1 MTRLPITLS
10 PQHPITLFRWLVVA
24 CQIATILVTW
34 PLWQD
39 RDRPPLLPLLP
50 SLPLPSFDVGLPLIA
65 ASVVVLFAPVLGMAA
80 ATALTVYAVLLDQT
94 RLQPEVVSLL
104 FLLWGTL
111 GTPIALGFARAHL
124 ISLWFFSGFNKLLS
138 PAFFN
143 DMAPFLLSAIVPE
156 PQPWQ
161 GLAFGYGLALT
172 EMALGVLAVVPRTRT
187 VAAAVALVVHLGIL
201 LTLSPLGH
209 DRNSAIWPWNVA
221 LAFAGFAFIAPWKE
235 SVLTSLLRAPVWAR
249 AAMILL
255 AVAPLGFYLG
265 KVDAY
270 LAHNLY
276 SSNIAR
282 ATVECRGAC
291 RRMQDPANTWTSL
304 NVPLPPEHRLYEQYF
319 ALSCRPGDAMTII
332 DPREWYRRQG
342 LGTRTLE
349 CPERAR
355 SS

>member
-1 MTRLPITLS
+1 MTLPPVTQT
-10 PQHPITLFRWLVVA
+10 PRHPVTLFRWLVVA
-24 CQIATILVTW
+24 CQIATVVVTW

-39 RDRPPLLPLLP
+39 RDRPPLLPLL
-50 SLPLPSFDVGLPLIA
+50 SLPSIDLGLPLIA
-65 ASVVVLFAPVLGMAA
+65 ASLAVLFAPVVGMAA
-80 ATALTVYAVLLDQT
+80 VTVLTIYAVLVDQT

-104 FLLWGTL
+104 FLMWGTQ

-138 PAFFN
+138 PAFFD
-143 DMAPFLLSAIVPE
+143 DMAPFLLSAFVPE
-156 PQPWQ
+156 PSA
-161 GLAFGYGLALT
+161 GMGRAFGFVLALT
-172 EMALGVLAVVPRTRT
+172 ELGLGVLAIAPRTRRL
-187 VAAAVALVVHLGIL
+187 AAAVALVLHLGIL

-221 LAFAGFAFIAPWKE
+221 LAFAGFAFIAPWQE
-235 SVLTSLLRAPVWAR
+235 SALASLLRVPLWAR

-255 AVAPLGFYLG
+255 ALMPLGFYLG
-265 KVDAY
+265 RVDAY

-282 ATVECRGAC
+282 ASVECRREC

-319 ALSCRPGDAMTII
+319 ALTCRPGDEMTIT

-342 LGTRTLE
+342 LATRVVA
-349 CPERAR
+349 CPVERR
-355 SS
+355 SG

>member
-1 MTRLPITLS
+1 MTHLPITLA
-10 PQHPITLFRWLVVA
+10 PRHPNTLFRWLVVA
-24 CQIATILVTW
+24 CQIATVLVTW

-39 RDRPPLLPLLP
+39 RNRPPLLPL
-50 SLPLPSFDVGLPLIA
+50 LPLPSFDVGLPLIA
-65 ASVVVLFAPVLGMAA
+65 AAVAVLLAPVLGMVAV
-80 ATALTVYAVLLDQT
+80 TVLTIYSILVDQT

-104 FLLWGTL
+104 ILLWGTL
-111 GTPIALGFARAHL
+111 PFPISLGFARAHL
-124 ISLWFFSGFNKLLS
+124 VSLWFFSGFNKLLS

-143 DMAPFLLSAIVPE
+143 DMAPFLLSAFVPD

-161 GLAFGYGLALT
+161 GIGFGYLLAST
-172 EMALGVLAVVPRTRT
+172 ELGLGVLAVVPGTRRL
-187 VAAAVALVVHLGIL
+187 AAVVALVLHLGIL
-201 LTLSPLGH
+201 LSLSPLGL

-221 LAFAGFAFIAPWKE
+221 LAFAGFSLIAPWKE
-235 SVLTSLLRAPVWAR
+235 PVLASLLRVPVWAR
-249 AAMILL
+249 VLMILL
-255 AVAPLGFYLG
+255 AVMPFGFYLG

-319 ALSCRPGDAMTII
+319 SLTCRPGDVMTIT
-332 DPREWYRRQG
+332 DPRTWYQRQG
-342 LGTRTLE
+342 LGTRTLP
-349 CPERAR
+349 CPADSRG